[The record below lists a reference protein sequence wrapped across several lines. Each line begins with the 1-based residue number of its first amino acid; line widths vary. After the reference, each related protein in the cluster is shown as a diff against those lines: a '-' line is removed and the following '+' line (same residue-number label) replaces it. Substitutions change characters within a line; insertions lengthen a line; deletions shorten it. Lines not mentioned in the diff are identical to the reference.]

1 MQSRKS
7 LGYATLLTAAHFSA
21 KLIGGYLTNSLAL
34 ISDAWHLLTD
44 LLSLILSWWAVKKTA
59 QPPND
64 WATFGFHRVGI
75 LAALINNVSLV
86 VVSFYILYQAYLRF
100 LNPQSIE
107 TTGMS
112 LLALMGIGISAV
124 IVFLVNDGAKNNLNI
139 RSVWLHFAGETL
151 ASVGVFVG
159 GILIVFTGWFWVDTL
174 LSAVLGLTILSGAI
188 TMLRQIT
195 IILLEGVPQNISIQ
209 DVSKCL
215 RQIRCVVAARDI
227 HVWCL
232 AEEKIALSA
241 HVQIA
246 RDISLSQTE
255 PILSEIKSELAHE
268 FNITHVSIQFELC
281 ECSDCHHIS

>member
-195 IILLEGVPQNISIQ
+195 IILLEGVPENISIQ

-215 RQIRCVVAARDI
+215 KQIRCVVAARDI

-232 AEEKIALSA
+232 AEERVALSA
-241 HVQIA
+241 HVEIA

-255 PILSEIKSELAHE
+255 PILAEIKFELASK

-281 ECSDCHHIS
+281 ECSDCHHT

>member
-1 MQSRKS
+1 
-7 LGYATLLTAAHFSA
+7 
-21 KLIGGYLTNSLAL
+21 LTNSLAL

-44 LLSLILSWWAVKKTA
+44 LLSLILSWWAVNKTA

-124 IVFLVNDGAKNNLNI
+124 IVFLVNDGAKINLNM

-174 LSAVLGLTILSGAI
+174 LSAVLGLTILRGAI

-195 IILLEGVPQNISIQ
+195 IILLEGVPENISIQ

-215 RQIRCVVAARDI
+215 KQIRCVVAARDI

-232 AEEKIALSA
+232 AEERVALSA
-241 HVQIA
+241 HVEIA

-255 PILSEIKSELAHE
+255 PILAEIKFELASK

-281 ECSDCHHIS
+281 ECSDCHHT

>member
-124 IVFLVNDGAKNNLNI
+124 IVFLVNDGAKINLNM

-195 IILLEGVPQNISIQ
+195 IILLEGVPENISIQ

-215 RQIRCVVAARDI
+215 KQIRCVVAARDI

-232 AEEKIALSA
+232 AEERVALSA
-241 HVQIA
+241 HVEIA

-255 PILSEIKSELAHE
+255 PILAEIKFELASK

-281 ECSDCHHIS
+281 ECSDCHHT